1 MLTTKLIQ
9 NKFYLYSGTIVKIKK
24 INKSVNKIYVEK
36 LIDDSR
42 VVIPFQQ
49 NELLLKRIY
58 TVGEVAKIVERRP
71 DTIRKYEKRGLIPSA
86 EKFGSEYGAYSSW
99 RYYNENDVYQMV
111 EFFSSRNPGRPTND
125 AGISIDNKI
134 KTLNNKVKLT
144 KKEQEYVS
152 RK

>member
-1 MLTTKLIQ
+1 MLTAKLIQ

-71 DTIRKYEKRGLIPSA
+71 DTIRKYEKRGLIASA

-99 RYYNENDVYQMV
+99 RYYNEDDVYQMV

-125 AGISIDNKI
+125 ADISIDNKI

-144 KKEQEYVS
+144 TRESYVS
-152 RK
+152 GK

>member
-1 MLTTKLIQ
+1 MLTSKLIQ

-24 INKSVNKIYVEK
+24 INKSVNKVYLEK
-36 LIDDSR
+36 IIDDSR
-42 VVIPFQQ
+42 VVVPFQQ
-49 NELLLKRIY
+49 SDILLKRIY

-99 RYYNENDVYQMV
+99 RYYNEDDVYQMV

-125 AGISIDNKI
+125 ATISIDNKI

-144 KKEQEYVS
+144 TKEQHVS
-152 RK
+152 GK